1 VAQKGQPAM
10 AVTDIGAS
18 AGSRGVLGLVR
29 EWRQQRREPKRT
41 NPLGYVFIAPA
52 LILYLIFNIWPM
64 IRGFVMAFTDYRFVY
79 PDSQWAFNGLENFA
93 KMFADK
99 KALAAFGITLKYA
112 VVVLPLVIV
121 IALAVAVLISRVK
134 IAAPLF
140 RWVVYLPSV
149 LPVAVSFLMFREL
162 FGAKFGFINQS
173 LRNFGVANPPQWLQ
187 QVPTALPTLGAAHI
201 WIIFGFPT
209 LLFLIGIYNIGS
221 ELYEAAS
228 LDGASGRQQ
237 FRFITLPLLRP
248 TFTVVITLLLPGII
262 LITDPMVIVTQGGP
276 QDSTKT
282 LGLYLYQTAF
292 QTGDLR
298 LGYAAAIS
306 LMLSLLIS
314 VAVIVVFW
322 LTRERN

>member
-1 VAQKGQPAM
+1 M
-10 AVTDIGAS
+10 AVNEVSSS
-18 AGSRGVLGLVR
+18 AANRGLLGLVR
-29 EWRQQRREPKRT
+29 DWRQQSKEPRRT
-41 NPLGYVFIAPA
+41 NPLGYLFIAPA

-64 IRGFVMAFTDYRFVY
+64 IRGFLMAFTDYRFVY

-93 KMFADK
+93 KLFSDRKVMT
-99 KALAAFGITLKYA
+99 ALGVTLRYA
-112 VVVLPLVIV
+112 VVVLPLVIL

-134 IAAPLF
+134 IAAGFF

-149 LPVAVSFLMFREL
+149 LPVAVSILMFREL
-162 FGAKFGFINQS
+162 FGAKFGFINQT
-173 LRNFGVANPPQWLQ
+173 LRNVGIADPPQWLL
-187 QVPTALPTLGAAHI
+187 QVNTALPTLGAAHI

-228 LDGASGRQQ
+228 LDGATGWQQ
-237 FRFITLPLLRP
+237 FRFVTLPLLKP
-248 TFTVVITLLLPGII
+248 SFAVVVTLLLPGII
-262 LITDPMVIVTQGGP
+262 LITDPMLIVTQGGP

-282 LGLYLYQTAF
+282 LGLYLYQLAF
-292 QTGDLR
+292 QVGDLR

-314 VAVIVVFW
+314 AIVIVVFL
-322 LTRERN
+322 LTRERS